1 MEALGYRLDDVNQ
14 GYNLS
19 PIMVIFEGLLKG
31 GQIKFCG
38 DNNLLKQH
46 LLNTAI
52 KQQLE
57 TRRMKP
63 VKIDAR
69 AHIDGFVSVI
79 DALTVRD
86 KWYEQLGA
94 LLKNDGI

>member
-1 MEALGYRLDDVNQ
+1 
-14 GYNLS
+14 
-19 PIMVIFEGLLKG
+19 
-31 GQIKFCG
+31 
-38 DNNLLKQH
+38 
-46 LLNTAI
+46 
-52 KQQLE
+52 
-57 TRRMKP
+57 MKP